1 MSWGKTA
8 FLLGVVAALI
18 APSADAA
25 SADTA
30 RAYVAAHRKQIV
42 EEYLKLVS
50 VPDLH
55 GDVPNLKRNADLL
68 LSMMKQRGLAAELWN
83 TSSGVPVVFGQKLVP
98 GARHTILFYIHYDGQ
113 PVDPKRWAQPDP
125 FKPLIRT
132 DSIEAGGK
140 PISELPAD
148 IPDSW
153 RVYARAAGDDKVPI
167 EAILVALD
175 AASPKV
181 NVKIFLHGEEEG
193 GGPGQAEVIKEY
205 PDKLKSDLTVILD
218 GPAHPNGKAT
228 IFYGARGYAGL
239 TVTTPPGKA
248 CIAAIT
254 GTGCPTPMSAWPN

>member
-1 MSWGKTA
+1 MSARMNKQGRGRY
-8 FLLGVVAALI
+8 FLPWAG
-18 APSADAA
+18 PSFL
-25 SADTA
+25 A
-30 RAYVAAHRKQIV
+30 RAV
-42 EEYLKLVS
+42 
-50 VPDLH
+50 
-55 GDVPNLKRNADLL
+55 
-68 LSMMKQRGLAAELWN
+68 
-83 TSSGVPVVFGQKLVP
+83 
-98 GARHTILFYIHYDGQ
+98 
-113 PVDPKRWAQPDP
+113 
-125 FKPLIRT
+125 
-132 DSIEAGGK
+132 
-140 PISELPAD
+140 
-148 IPDSW
+148 
-153 RVYARAAGDDKVPI
+153 DDKVPI

-175 AASPKV
+175 AAPPKV